1 MRDGTVSWRTPGAH
15 VGRYNGGSSVADVV
29 SSSDPVLSAG
39 LVPEDRQPLL
49 SSLPPAIS
57 SEGVVM
63 PFKCVACRTRMHRVG
78 GSAELVGDPCPGCGY
93 PLEPA
98 GALAEVVGY
107 RSITPRNRAV
117 DGGAAGPDQP
127 RAARVGD
134 FTARR
139 NAIHAQARRDALD
152 AARWIDEG
160 GSFRVEAVALPP
172 LSRADATD

>member
-1 MRDGTVSWRTPGAH
+1 MR
-15 VGRYNGGSSVADVV
+15 
-29 SSSDPVLSAG
+29 G
-39 LVPEDRQPLL
+39 LPDSHAP
-49 SSLPPAIS
+49 
-57 SEGVVM
+57 
-63 PFKCVACRTRMHRVG
+63 VG